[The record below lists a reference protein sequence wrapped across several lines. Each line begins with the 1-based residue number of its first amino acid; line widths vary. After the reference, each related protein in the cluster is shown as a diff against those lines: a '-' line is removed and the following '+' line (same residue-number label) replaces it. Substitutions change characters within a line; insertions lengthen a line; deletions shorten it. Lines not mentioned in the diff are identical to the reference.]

1 MEEKYSN
8 ILKIINSEI
17 NKTKLIEAIKSIK
30 LNISNVLFINDYV
43 ITTKIIQ
50 HYINT
55 NIPISRNTNSIIIK
69 HPYASYIYYL
79 TIYLLNSSKI
89 YEHFSHGEFIIPFDT
104 MYNLVSEI
112 ELLINCI
119 NQNNDYMD
127 PLDEINIIF
136 SELINN
142 TFDDKKYKYLLNQ
155 EEKKTDITEDHH
167 DELEKITDNFTE
179 YYNNKIYLFDDNE
192 LDTDEESITYDIN
205 QNEIVNNIK
214 TNLVNILG
222 K

>member
-1 MEEKYSN
+1 MEEKYPN
-8 ILKIINSEI
+8 ILNIINSEI

-55 NIPISRNTNSIIIK
+55 NIPISRNTNSITIR

-79 TIYLLNSSKI
+79 TIYLLNSSNV
-89 YEHFSHGEFIIPFDT
+89 YEHFSHGEFMIPFDT

-119 NQNNDYMD
+119 NKNNDYVD
-127 PLDEINIIF
+127 PLDEIYIIF

-142 TFDDKKYKYLLNQ
+142 TFDSKKYEYLLNQ
-155 EEKKTDITEDHH
+155 ADITEDHN

-179 YYNNKIYLFDDNE
+179 YYNNKIYLFDDNQF
-192 LDTDEESITYDIN
+192 DTDDNSIIDDIN
-205 QNEIVNNIK
+205 QNKFVNNIK